1 MSLLP
6 SGNGPATNEFYWNA
20 LDLSGGGGG
29 VQSLLANGAGSV
41 PTVEQE
47 PALVG
52 NSNLVITS
60 STSNIT
66 FVPTGLMQGL
76 IGTNFGSVA
85 TSTATPVIT
94 GGTGIIVT
102 STTSNITVANTGI
115 PPTFQSIVS
124 QTSGQMY
131 WNSNSLI
138 PSGANAGKLELTFTG
153 VASSVSGGH
162 ALLPPDIVTGI
173 ASGNYNILRIDGTLP
188 LYEDQTDLDGA
199 PGQYHQTS
207 LTAAG
212 LDVSANL
219 CFPATQYHAV
229 INASGS
235 GISGDAGLL
244 GLSTFG
250 HNFSL
255 VLAKANSNFTTATSL
270 LKFQL
275 ATSSSS
281 NAKFYVA
288 ANGQGLVNNNSPLV
302 FTLSP

>member
-6 SGNGPATNEFYWNA
+6 SGNSPAINEFFWNA

-29 VQSLLANGAGSV
+29 VQSLLGNGFGSV
-41 PTVEQE
+41 PTVVSE

-52 NSNLVITS
+52 NSNLTVTS

-66 FVPTGLMQGL
+66 FTPTGLMEGL
-76 IGTNFGSVA
+76 RGTAVGSVQ
-85 TSTATPVIT
+85 TSTAAPLIAGVSGISVFTST
-94 GGTGIIVT
+94 GGIVVTYTGAPAVETIV
-102 STTSNITVANTGI
+102 A
-115 PPTFQSIVS
+115 

-131 WNSNSLI
+131 WTSNSLI
-138 PSGANAGKLELTFTG
+138 PNSSNAGKLELTFTG

-162 ALLPPDIVTGI
+162 ALLPPAIVTGI

-188 LYEDQTDLDGA
+188 LYEDQTDTETA
-199 PGQYHQTS
+199 PGQYHQTT

-229 INASGS
+229 INASGT
-235 GISGDAGLL
+235 GLTGDAGLL
-244 GLSTFG
+244 GQSTFG
-250 HNFSL
+250 HTFSL

-281 NAKFYVA
+281 NAKFYIA
-288 ANGQGLVNNNSPLV
+288 ANGQGLINNNSPLV